1 MIKNALLSIKKNVGR
16 SLLLLFLMFII
27 SNLIIAGL
35 SIQSASLQ
43 SISQVRT
50 SLGSEVTFSYQMQ
63 NLMKKREKGASMED
77 TLEDI
82 TVEMADSLKDLK
94 YVENYNYTL
103 SIGATSDQ
111 INPVEMTTNNGEI
124 NIRPENEN
132 MKEAD
137 FTIVGNTTM
146 AYLSNF
152 EEENYVLSSGRL
164 LTNEDVNSQNCVI
177 EATLASDNDLQV
189 GDTISFKATNDETK
203 TVTLTII
210 GIYTIEA
217 SDQMGDM
224 MSNRQNP
231 INQIYTDLSVAQ
243 SLNGDEQ
250 KISSATYYLDD
261 PDHID
266 AFIEL
271 AKSSTDIDFE
281 TYSLNAN
288 DGIYQRSISSLENMQ
303 QFATIFLIVV
313 VIAGG
318 IILCLILVL
327 TMRSRFYEYGVF
339 LSLGQPKIKI
349 ILQQFMEIIM
359 IALIAFI
366 LSLSTGK
373 MVSNVISS
381 MLESSNTNQNEM
393 IMEIP
398 TNSDDANSE
407 KPTNNQ
413 NIFDR
418 AFKAP
423 ENQELDVSITLDT
436 TLQLA
441 ALETGIC
448 IISIILP
455 SIYILRLTP
464 REILGK
470 KEG

>member
-1 MIKNALLSIKKNVGR
+1 MIKNAFLSIKKNVGK
-16 SLLLLFLMFII
+16 SILLLFLMFII

-63 NLMKKREKGASMED
+63 NLMKKREKGVSMED

-103 SIGATSDQ
+103 SIGTTSEQ
-111 INPVEMTTNNGEI
+111 IKPVAVSSNNEI
-124 NIRPENEN
+124 KIRPEGMNES
-132 MKEAD
+132 D

-152 EEENYVLSSGRL
+152 ENGNYVLSSGRL

-203 TVTLTII
+203 AVTLTIV

-217 SDQMGDM
+217 SNQMGDM
-224 MSNRQNP
+224 MSNQQNP

-243 SLNGDEQ
+243 NLNGDEQ

-261 PDHID
+261 PEHID

-281 TYSLNAN
+281 TYSLNAD

-327 TMRSRFYEYGVF
+327 TMRNRFYEYGVF

-407 KPTNNQ
+407 KPANNQ

>member
-50 SLGSEVTFSYQMQ
+50 SLDSEVTFSYQMQ

-146 AYLSNF
+146 TYLSNF

-217 SDQMGDM
+217 SNQMGDM

-288 DGIYQRSISSLENMQ
+288 DGIYQRTISSLENMQ

-327 TMRSRFYEYGVF
+327 TMRNRFY
-339 LSLGQPKIKI
+339 
-349 ILQQFMEIIM
+349 
-359 IALIAFI
+359 
-366 LSLSTGK
+366 
-373 MVSNVISS
+373 
-381 MLESSNTNQNEM
+381 
-393 IMEIP
+393 
-398 TNSDDANSE
+398 
-407 KPTNNQ
+407 
-413 NIFDR
+413 
-418 AFKAP
+418 
-423 ENQELDVSITLDT
+423 
-436 TLQLA
+436 
-441 ALETGIC
+441 
-448 IISIILP
+448 
-455 SIYILRLTP
+455 
-464 REILGK
+464 
-470 KEG
+470 